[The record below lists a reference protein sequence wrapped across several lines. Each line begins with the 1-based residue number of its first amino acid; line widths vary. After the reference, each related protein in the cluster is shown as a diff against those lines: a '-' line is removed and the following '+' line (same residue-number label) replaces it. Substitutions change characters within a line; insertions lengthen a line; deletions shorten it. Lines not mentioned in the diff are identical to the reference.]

1 MTEERLIK
9 LGIEKVK
16 NLNKDFDNL
25 YEKYKKKAI
34 DDGYTGELK
43 FIKEHGKVLI
53 YVVIWRTEK
62 HTFAHR
68 RDQSA
73 PTR

>member
-34 DDGYTGELK
+34 DAGYTGELK

-53 YVVIWRTEK
+53 YVVI
-62 HTFAHR
+62 
-68 RDQSA
+68 
-73 PTR
+73 